1 MTVAEIVGL
10 TLAILFSAGFIA
22 AFVGRPAA
30 ERSIAVF
37 ALDIERQIGTL
48 RHDLRNEAEL
58 QKNEAATQKENKK
71 TELLIQKQAEAAAAF
86 FRLRR
91 EIDPKYA
98 YPEIEMDENESLRA
112 VVARFSDIETEL
124 EKYIVEYGVFLDDE
138 IRASVNK
145 CSVLACNHQF
155 VSRSAVAQQ
164 EAREAADEILA
175 KMKSIEDMFAYD
187 LRN

>member
-10 TLAILFSAGFIA
+10 TLAVLFSAGITA
-22 AFVGRPAA
+22 AFVGRLVA
-30 ERSIAVF
+30 ERSIAIF
-37 ALDIERQIGTL
+37 ALDIERQIRTL
-48 RHDLRNEAEL
+48 RRDLKKEAEL
-58 QKNEAATQKENKK
+58 DKNEAATQKKENKK
-71 TELLIQKQAEAAAAF
+71 TERLIQKQAEAAAAF

-98 YPEIEMDENESLRA
+98 FPELNENETLRT

-124 EKYIVEYGVFLDDE
+124 EKFIVEYSVFLDDGT
-138 IRASVNK
+138 RSSLNK

-164 EAREAADEILA
+164 EARDAAHEILA